1 MSKSN
6 LTRTASTTALHNHL
20 KELADRIDK
29 ALDDPS
35 STISDLDL
43 AEKKLGDEGLKFIV
57 ESVKKNK
64 TLRTMDLSQN
74 HLTKEVSY
82 IRIEY
87 QQSYFT
93 KLNHQIGCQDDR

>member
-20 KELADRIDK
+20 IELAARIDK

-74 HLTKEVSY
+74 HLTREVSY
-82 IRIEY
+82 IQNELSTELPY
-87 QQSYFT
+87 ET
-93 KLNHQIGCQDDR
+93 NH